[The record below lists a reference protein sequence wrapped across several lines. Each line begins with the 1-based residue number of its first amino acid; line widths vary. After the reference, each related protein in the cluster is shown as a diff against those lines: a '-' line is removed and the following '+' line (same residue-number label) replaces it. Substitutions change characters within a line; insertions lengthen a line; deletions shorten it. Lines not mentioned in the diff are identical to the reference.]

1 MESSNNTLG
10 DIRTLKQI
18 TEDNVV
24 TEIVIP
30 KFQRDYAQG
39 RPGKEE
45 LRGNFLEDLFKVIE
59 NPDTK
64 APQRVYDFI
73 YGQQETPNSKHPDTN
88 RFFPIDGQQRL
99 TTIFILT
106 LYIGKRGGKDT
117 GFLKKFSYETRDSSL
132 QFCNWMCEVDAS
144 NYADIITFLN
154 DHPKMTG
161 AWQSDPTISG
171 MKQTLNDIHCHFS
184 SITDADFELYWRN
197 VTEKVAFWRLYITD
211 LDATDDLYI
220 KMNSRGKHLSDFE
233 NFKASVDQLAK
244 NSGKVSGEFSK
255 EMDTTWTNLF
265 WGYRD
270 KSNDLVIP
278 DYNNP
283 EQQDFTDN
291 GLDEKM
297 LTFFRNYLIIEG
309 VKSGA
314 LSKSADAEIL
324 SSIVLV
330 KRILSVSPNLFQDIE
345 LILRYLDGK
354 KDSCGQLSTY
364 FGEFLTTY
372 EEEKRFNDN
381 PNDQTIRVNLLF
393 KSGIDLFND
402 MMSGD
407 LSLNQKLVI
416 EAFFKYI
423 LLLANGNGISVDEFK
438 DRLRILRN
446 LIANSYPHD
455 DANHPGTM
463 KENLKS
469 VDKLV
474 EHGLSAI
481 MSLADEF
488 SGVQKSHEDEKLQWM
503 STASPNDIITLK
515 QVENYEVVRGNLTQI
530 KGTSQYSAKK
540 FQNFREI
547 FKYNADYDFIEKVM
561 IAFGNYEIT
570 GTNGNGTVYNYAGP
584 SKRRFSNVIF
594 VSANDK
600 SLDTFEKLLTEKC
613 VSDSA
618 LMAFCTGIESIS
630 QVNKQYDWRYY
641 MTKYK
646 PMRWAPTGH
655 YLLPFGNTYLRYM
668 FRASTCYHSDS
679 YLHWN
684 VYNETVRCECGFDGE
699 NIDKYGG
706 ALTIP
711 GANVKMDIL
720 EDRINLH
727 LADGMD
733 YFTLIPQTNGID
745 SVDRIIFAKN
755 IADKFRSYATHT
767 ENDENGKEVIRFTSI
782 DSSDLNN
789 IEFDCDIIRVEEAS
803 QENITDAE
811 TGEV

>member
-1 MESSNNTLG
+1 MGTNNNTLG

-45 LRGNFLEDLFKVIE
+45 LRSNFLEDLFKVVE
-59 NPDTK
+59 NPDPN

-73 YGQQETPNSKHPDTN
+73 YGHQEAPNSKHHDTN

-99 TTIFILT
+99 TTIFLLT

-117 GFLKKFSYETRDSSL
+117 AFLKKFSYETRDSSL
-132 QFCNWMCEVDAS
+132 QFCKWMCDIDAS
-144 NYADIITFLN
+144 DYADIINHLN
-154 DHPKMTG
+154 NHPKMTG

-171 MKQTLNDIHCHFS
+171 MKQTLTDIHRHYS
-184 SITDADFELYWRN
+184 SHPAANFDLYWRN

-233 NFKASVDQLAK
+233 NFKASVDQLA
-244 NSGKVSGEFSK
+244 NGSGKVTGEFSK

-270 KSNDLVIP
+270 KNYDFVEP
-278 DYNNP
+278 NYTNP
-283 EQQDFTDN
+283 EQKDFTDN

-314 LSKSADAEIL
+314 LEKSADAQDL
-324 SSIVLV
+324 SSIVLA
-330 KRILSVSPNLFQDIE
+330 KRVLSSSPNLFQDIE
-345 LILRYLDGK
+345 LILRYLEDKKDTDGK
-354 KDSCGQLSTY
+354 LTTY
-364 FGEFLTTY
+364 FEQFLTTY
-372 EEEKRFNDN
+372 EEEKRFKDN
-381 PNDQTIRVNLLF
+381 PQDRTVKVNLLF
-393 KSGIDLFND
+393 KSGIDLFNE

-423 LLLANGNGISVDEFK
+423 LLLANGHEITVDEFK

-455 DANHPGTM
+455 DSNHPGTM
-463 KENLKS
+463 KENLRS
-469 VDKLV
+469 VDVLV
-474 EHGLSAI
+474 EHGLGAL
-481 MSLADEF
+481 MSLTDEF
-488 SGVQKSHEDEKLQWM
+488 SGVQKSHEGEKLQWM
-503 STASPNDIITLK
+503 GTASPDDIISLK
-515 QVENYEVVRGNLTQI
+515 QVENYEVVRGNLTPI
-530 KGTSQYSAKK
+530 KGTSQYTAKK
-540 FQNFREI
+540 FANFREI
-547 FKYNADYDFIEKVM
+547 FNYDADYDFIEKVL
-561 IAFGNYEIT
+561 IAFGDYEIT
-570 GTNGNGTVYNYAGP
+570 WTNGNGTVYDYAGP
-584 SKRRFSNVIF
+584 SKRRFSNVLF
-594 VSANDK
+594 ASANDK
-600 SLDTFEKLLTEKC
+600 SLDTFEKLLTENC
-613 VSDSA
+613 VSEEV
-618 LMAFCTGIESIS
+618 LTKFCEGIENSAHAA
-630 QVNKQYDWRYY
+630 KQYDWRYY

-655 YLLPFGNTYLRYM
+655 YLLPFGATYLRYM

-684 VYNETVRCECGFDGE
+684 VYNEAVRCECGFE
-699 NIDKYGG
+699 VESIDKYGG
-706 ALTIP
+706 PLTVP
-711 GANVKMDIL
+711 GAKVEMDIL
-720 EDRINLH
+720 DDRINLH
-727 LADGMD
+727 LSDGED
-733 YFTLIPQTNGID
+733 YFILIPQTEGID
-745 SVDRIIFAKN
+745 SVDRIMFAKE
-755 IADKFRSYATHT
+755 IALKLRSHATHT
-767 ENDENGKEVIRFTSI
+767 QKDENGNEVVHTI

-789 IEFDCDIIRVEEAS
+789 IELGCQVMKVVKATPEEA
-803 QENITDAE
+803 TDLH
-811 TGEV
+811 GDLRI